1 MSKRNLIW
9 LVAIIVVGVIV
20 WIAAGFLWALLAA
33 AVTLVASEAVER
45 TARKRRVA
53 AKGAAPIRPLRGALR
68 RDRD

>member
-9 LVAIIVVGVIV
+9 LVAIIVVGVVV

-33 AVTLVASEAVER
+33 AVTLLASEAVER

-53 AKGAAPIRPLRGALR
+53 AKGAGPIRPLRGALR